1 MFTLENTKKLKITL
15 LASLLVGTVAVA
27 GNKTSVDGAV
37 KYPIKNG
44 KYNAYHVVT
53 KKIKN
58 SNIGRVATKNEI
70 NAWNVDVM
78 PDGTGLPMYDTK
90 EGKPILDENGKPK
103 IAQGSAEW
111 GGELYEEKCAMCHG
125 DFGIGGKGYP
135 ALSGGTRDTLLIQR
149 LNPADKNPNPDN
161 PIKTIG
167 TYWPY
172 VSTLFWYIKDSMP
185 FSNPKTL
192 SNSET
197 YAITAFLLSANEL
210 EYEGEEIDDEFVLN
224 REKMLKIKMPNEK
237 AFYPIVDT
245 KNPKD
250 GVKNVKKYLS
260 NPKNYG
266 KGKRCMKNCIKPKVE
281 DLVMRIKVD
290 LSDGIEQPVSTKR
303 DLPQVKKS
311 GDVHPGKADY
321 EAKCS
326 ACHANAAIGAPV
338 VGDKDAWAEVMKQG
352 KDAVYANAINGKNA
366 MPPKGGYVDTPDD
379 KIKQIVDYMIEASK

>member
-1 MFTLENTKKLKITL
+1 MFTLENTKKLKI
-15 LASLLVGTVAVA
+15 SLFVSFALGTFAFA
-27 GNKTSVDGAV
+27 GDSSSVDGAV
-37 KYPIKNG
+37 KYPVKDG
-44 KYNAYHVVT
+44 KYSAYHINTQKV
-53 KKIKN
+53 KN

-70 NAWNVDVM
+70 TAWDVDVR
-78 PDGTGLPMYDTK
+78 PDGKGLPKFDMK
-90 EGKPILDENGKPK
+90 EGKPVLDENGKPK

-135 ALSGGTRDTLLIQR
+135 ALSGGSRDTLSIQR
-149 LNPADKNPNPDN
+149 LNPADENPNPDN

-172 VSTLFWYIKDSMP
+172 ASTLFWYIKDSMP
-185 FSNPKTL
+185 FPNPKTL

-197 YAITAFLLSANEL
+197 YALTAFLLSANEL

-224 REKMLKIKMPNEK
+224 REKMLKIKLPNQD
-237 AFYPIVDT
+237 AFYPVVDT

-250 GVKNVKKYLS
+250 GVKNVTKFLAD
-260 NPKNYG
+260 PKNYG
-266 KGKRCMKNCIKPKVE
+266 KGERCMKDCIKGDVK

-290 LSDGIEQPVSTKR
+290 LSDGIQQKVSTKKS
-303 DLPQVKKS
+303 LPKAKKS
-311 GDVHPGKADY
+311 NNVHPGKADY

-326 ACHANAAIGAPV
+326 ACHANEAIGAPV
-338 VGDKDAWAEVMKQG
+338 VGNKEAWAEVTKKG
-352 KDAVYANAINGKNA
+352 IDAVYKNALNGKNA
-366 MPPKGGYVDTPDD
+366 MPPKGGHMDTPDD